1 MVKETE
7 YYEMLA
13 VATDADEAGIKRAY
27 RKLALKYHPDK
38 NPGDDAAANKF
49 KEVGEAYEVLSD
61 EKQRAIYDKHGK
73 KALSEGGGG
82 GEHHDA
88 SDIFSM
94 FFGGGRRERGEP
106 KPKDVVHELAVSLED
121 MYNGKTKK
129 LAATCDRLCKQ
140 CDGRGVREGAPEPT
154 CGDCKGRGFRV
165 MMQPLMAGM
174 MQQVQVA
181 CRGCQG
187 TGKSVKPAD
196 VCTGCRGD
204 KVIKERKILEVHV
217 EKGMKKGD
225 HVRFAGDGDQVPGVK
240 LSGDILIIIA
250 QKPHDMFRRVGNHL
264 LMNHVINLQQALC
277 GFKLPIEHLDRR
289 MMEIEVP
296 KGQVIDPRFAWTV
309 YREGMPAKNTG
320 GTEKGNLTI
329 YFEVRFPDNL
339 PAKQLALVAEA
350 LDFKAN
356 TETVPGAKKCKLV
369 NAPTKA
375 KASAARG
382 GRGGGRR
389 QMQEDDEEEGMGGM
403 PQGMGGM
410 PGGGGGGQGQ
420 QVNCQNQ

>member
-7 YYEMLA
+7 YYETLA
-13 VATDADEAGIKRAY
+13 VAPDADEAAIKRAY

-38 NPGDDAAANKF
+38 NPGDEAASEKF
-49 KEVGEAYEVLSD
+49 KSIGEAYEVISD
-61 EKQRAIYDKHGK
+61 EKKRAVYDKHGK
-73 KALSEGGGG
+73 KALEGGGG
-82 GEHHDA
+82 GEGPSDA

-121 MYNGKTKK
+121 MYNGKLKK

-140 CDGRGVREGAPEPT
+140 CDGRGVKEGAPEPT

-181 CRGCQG
+181 CRGCSG
-187 TGKSVKPAD
+187 TGRSVLPGD
-196 VCTGCRGD
+196 LCTGCKGD
-204 KVIKERKILEVHV
+204 KVIKERKILEVNV

-225 HVRFAGDGDQVPGVK
+225 HVRFTGDGDQVPGVK

-250 QKPHDMFRRVGNHL
+250 QKPHDMFRRVGTHL
-264 LMNHVINLQQALC
+264 LMNHSINLQQALC

-296 KGQVIDPRFAWTV
+296 KGQVIDPNFAWTV

-339 PAKQLALVAEA
+339 PPKQLLLVADA

-356 TETVPGAKKCKLV
+356 TETVKGAKKVKLV
-369 NAPTKA
+369 AYTPKP
-375 KASAARG
+375 KARG
-382 GRGGGRR
+382 GRGGGRGGHP
-389 QMQEDDEEEGMGGM
+389 MHAAMGMDDEDEGMGGM
-403 PQGMGGM
+403 PGGM
-410 PGGGGGGQGQ
+410 PGGGGGAGGQ